1 LDLFCKI
8 EIWGKIQGGYILK
21 FGVKFPPCKIEMG
34 IKLKYQGLI
43 EGGYLYYVNLK
54 YGGFEIWG

>member
-1 LDLFCKI
+1 
-8 EIWGKIQGGYILK
+8 
-21 FGVKFPPCKIEMG
+21 MG

-54 YGGFEIWG
+54 YRSEIQGGYILKYRGLIQVPPGKVLRIEYIGL